1 LSYSGRYGTAL
12 YGDAIYGVNY
22 AELDL
27 PGVRWDL
34 IAMTP
39 SGDALGDLIGAKSR
53 KFTFRLNEPSTVE
66 WSMSGM
72 DPGAALVD
80 ELSTDVEA
88 WRNGVRLLRA
98 RVGATSDDVG
108 ADDHQM
114 TAAAVDYRG
123 LLNRRTVWT
132 AATFTADDQ
141 AAIAWDL
148 IAATQALT
156 GGNLGITDAST
167 ATGHTRDRDYAAG
180 KNLGEAIQEL
190 SDVFSGFDWEI
201 SPELEFKVWS
211 PGRGVVRDFA
221 AVWGDTV
228 ASVRRQV
235 DPAQYANAIRSSG
248 AEGVT
253 AATRTVADL
262 AGRVEGRFEAQL
274 GNTDTTTT
282 TALGES
288 ADWELSERSV
298 IRPSYTVRLKP
309 GVWDGPATL
318 WLGDTCRLVVVRG
331 RLAVDTEAR
340 VHEISVAAGD
350 DGGEVVE
357 VTFDRPR
364 ASFVRRASRDA
375 SRIDRLERR

>member
-1 LSYSGRYGTAL
+1 LFASGRYGTAV
-12 YGDAIYGVNY
+12 YGGSIYGVNY

-27 PGVRWDL
+27 PGTRWDL

-39 SGDALGDLIGAKSR
+39 SGEALGDLIGAKA
-53 KFTFRLNEPSTVE
+53 KTFTFRLNEPSTVE
-66 WSMSGM
+66 WSMPGT
-72 DPGAALVD
+72 DPGAPLVD

-98 RVGATSDDVG
+98 RVGASSDEIG
-108 ADDHQM
+108 ADSHECRFS
-114 TAAAVDYRG
+114 AVSYRG
-123 LLNRRTVWT
+123 LLYRRTVWT
-132 AATFTADDQ
+132 ETTFSADDQ
-141 AAIAWDL
+141 ADIAWDL

-156 GGNLGITDAST
+156 GGDLRITNAST
-167 ATGHTRDRDYAAG
+167 STGVNRDRTYEAG

-190 SDVFSGFDWEI
+190 SDVDGGFDWEI
-201 SPELEFKVWS
+201 SPELEFKVWY
-211 PGRGVVRDFA
+211 PGRGVARDFA

-228 ASVRRQV
+228 AGVRRQL
-235 DPAQYANAIRSSG
+235 DPSQYANAIRFSG
-248 AEGVT
+248 ADGVT
-253 AATRTVADL
+253 PTTRTL
-262 AGRVEGRFEAQL
+262 AGLADRVEGRFEAQS
-274 GNTDTTTT
+274 GDTDISTTTG
-282 TALGES
+282 LGEK

-298 IRPSYTVRLKP
+298 IRPSYTVTLRS

-318 WLGDTCRLVVVRG
+318 WLGDVCRLVVFRG

-340 VHEISVAAGD
+340 VHEIKVTTDGN
-350 DGGEVVE
+350 GGEVVE